1 MAKLLTFILTSLVS
15 SLIARLL
22 LGAGLSIVT
31 YKFINDLVDQS
42 KLAIGSALHSL
53 PSDVLSFIQLLKIDL
68 CLSILMS
75 AIAIAAY
82 IKSAKIFIG
91 KS

>member
-31 YKFINDLVDQS
+31 YKFINDLVDQA
-42 KLAIGSALHSL
+42 KFAIGSALHSL

>member
-31 YKFINDLVDQS
+31 YKFINELVDQA

-53 PSDVLSFIQLLKIDL
+53 PADVLSFIQLLKIDL

>member
-31 YKFINDLVDQS
+31 YKFINDLVDQA

>member
-31 YKFINDLVDQS
+31 YKFINDLVDQAKS
-42 KLAIGSALHSL
+42 AIGSALHSL